1 MDANEENLISK
12 FSVTG
17 SYEKTTIAGESV
29 SAFVPVAFSQDIV
42 ASLGTDSYDRLERAN
57 SALGRLD
64 GISTLFSDPF
74 LFIYFYVRKEAVL
87 SSQIEGIQ
95 SSLSDLL
102 LFESKQQPS
111 VPLEDVEEVTN
122 YVQAMNYGLKRL
134 REDDFP
140 LSLRLILDIHEILL
154 SGGRGKDKN
163 PGEFRRSQNWIG
175 GSSPGNAAYVPPPP
189 HLVPELMGDLEKF
202 WHRKDLPVL
211 IKAALTHIQF
221 ESIHPF
227 LDGNGRLGRLLVTF
241 LLCSDD
247 VLQDPLLYLSLYF
260 KTHRDEYYNHLQIVR
275 SKGFDIPHSK
285 PSSQRKR

>member
-1 MDANEENLISK
+1 
-12 FSVTG
+12 
-17 SYEKTTIAGESV
+17 
-29 SAFVPVAFSQDIV
+29 
-42 ASLGTDSYDRLERAN
+42 
-57 SALGRLD
+57 
-64 GISTLFSDPF
+64 
-74 LFIYFYVRKEAVL
+74 
-87 SSQIEGIQ
+87 
-95 SSLSDLL
+95 
-102 LFESKQQPS
+102 
-111 VPLEDVEEVTN
+111 
-122 YVQAMNYGLKRL
+122 MNYGLKRL

-175 GSSPGNAAYVPPPP
+175 GSRPGNAAYVPPPP